1 MLCMIMQFQYQ
12 NAIHEGIV
20 ALHIYKEKRHEGFV
34 PIFNVPLI
42 NFYLFCQNIHIKL
55 PVGNINQT
63 TYNRIVLFSW
73 LKKRIL
79 FLTTVILF
87 CNVSNNGIIK
97 NTLMFKCKVDLFI
110 QTMRLGKYDHYHII
124 IKASVLFDST
134 LVIKQ
139 QHVTLFLI
147 WKYRF

>member
-1 MLCMIMQFQYQ
+1 MYDHVVSVPKC
-12 NAIHEGIV
+12 NTWIV

-73 LKKRIL
+73 LKKRIV
-79 FLTTVILF
+79 FITTVILF
-87 CNVSNNGIIK
+87 CNASNNRIIK
-97 NTLMFKCKVDLFI
+97 NTLMSKCKVDLFI
-110 QTMRLGKYDHYHII
+110 QTMRLENII
-124 IKASVLFDST
+124 SLLRLLFYLIVLNI
-134 LVIKQ
+134 LYPV
-139 QHVTLFLI
+139 
-147 WKYRF
+147 R